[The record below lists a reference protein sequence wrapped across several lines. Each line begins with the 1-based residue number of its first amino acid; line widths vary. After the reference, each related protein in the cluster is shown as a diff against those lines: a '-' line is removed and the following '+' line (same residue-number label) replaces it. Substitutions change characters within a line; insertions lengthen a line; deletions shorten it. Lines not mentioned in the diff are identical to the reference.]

1 MRAALVESVIFGF
14 ELLEGE
20 VIEFDGESIKPF
32 GGVGVLKYL
41 MWFVDG
47 MKIGVGLEDEDVAG
61 WFFGGFED
69 DFIGFDGDM

>member
-1 MRAALVESVIFGF
+1 MRPALFESGIFWF
-14 ELLEGE
+14 QLLEGKVVE
-20 VIEFDGESIKPF
+20 LNGEAIKPF
-32 GGVGVLKYL
+32 GGVGVLEYL

-47 MKIGVGLEDEDVAG
+47 MKIGVGLEDEDVTG